1 MTALLAQSSFDTQD
15 VVYSER
21 FVQSTAMPVLIPL
34 TLADAVGAFASHPGA
49 VALAGGTDFMVEVN
63 EGHRSIPWGG
73 ATVVALGRVPELTSY
88 VVDQRA
94 RTVTLGAAVTWST
107 IERDPL
113 RSMLPALAEAAR
125 TVGSPQIRNAGTV
138 GGNLATCSPAGD
150 GLPVLAALD
159 ASVTL
164 ASASGTRT
172 MSVRRFMVG
181 VKHTAI
187 EPGEL
192 ITSVTLPIL
201 DGWQGYS
208 KVGVRNAMVIATA
221 SACVAIDRPSRS
233 VRIALGSVAPTIV
246 RCELA
251 ESIAGTGADW
261 SSLQLAPEVITRAA
275 EAAVAASR
283 PIDDH
288 RSTAAYRRHAVA
300 VMVARLLHRAFPG
313 GDEA

>member
-1 MTALLAQSSFDTQD
+1 
-15 VVYSER
+15 
-21 FVQSTAMPVLIPL
+21 MPVLIPL
-34 TLADAVGAFASHPGA
+34 TLADAIGAFASHPEA

-63 EGHRSIPWGG
+63 EGHRSIPWGSG
-73 ATVVALGRVPELTSY
+73 TVVALGRVPDLTSY
-88 VVDQRA
+88 SVDQKA
-94 RTVTLGAAVTWST
+94 RTVTLGAGVTWAT
-107 IERDPL
+107 IELDPL
-113 RSMLPALAEAAR
+113 RSLLPALAEAAR

-164 ASASGTRT
+164 ASAGGTRT
-172 MSVRRFMVG
+172 MPVRQFMVG
-181 VKHTAI
+181 VKRTAI

-192 ITSVTLPIL
+192 ITGVTLPLL

-221 SACVAIDRPSRS
+221 SACVAVDRPTRS
-233 VRIALGSVAPTIV
+233 VRIALGSVATTVV
-246 RCELA
+246 RCDLA
-251 ESIAGTGADW
+251 ESLASDGADW
-261 SSLQLAPEVITRAA
+261 SSLRMPPDVVTRAA

-288 RSTAAYRRHAVA
+288 RSTAAYRRHAVG
-300 VMVARLLHRAFPG
+300 VMVARLLNRAFPG
-313 GDEA
+313 DSGA

>member
-1 MTALLAQSSFDTQD
+1 
-15 VVYSER
+15 
-21 FVQSTAMPVLIPL
+21 MPVLIPL
-34 TLADAVGAFASHPGA
+34 TLADAVGAFASHPEA

-63 EGHRSIPWGG
+63 EGHRPIPWESG
-73 ATVVALGRVPELTSY
+73 TVVALGRVPELTSY
-88 VVDQRA
+88 SVDQRA
-94 RTVTLGAAVTWST
+94 QTVTLGAGVTWAT
-107 IERDPL
+107 IELDPL
-113 RSMLPALAEAAR
+113 RSLLPALAEAAR

-164 ASASGTRT
+164 ASAKGTRT
-172 MSVRRFMVG
+172 MPVRQFMVG
-181 VKHTAI
+181 VKRTAI

-192 ITSVTLPIL
+192 ITGVTLPLL

-221 SACVAIDRPSRS
+221 SACVAVDRPTRS
-233 VRIALGSVAPTIV
+233 VRIALGSVATTVV
-246 RCELA
+246 RCDLA
-251 ESIAGTGADW
+251 ESIAGDGADW
-261 SSLQLAPEVITRAA
+261 SSLGMPPDVVTRAA

-288 RSTAAYRRHAVA
+288 RSTAAYRRHAVG
-300 VMVARLLHRAFPG
+300 VMVARLLNRAFPG
-313 GDEA
+313 DPGA